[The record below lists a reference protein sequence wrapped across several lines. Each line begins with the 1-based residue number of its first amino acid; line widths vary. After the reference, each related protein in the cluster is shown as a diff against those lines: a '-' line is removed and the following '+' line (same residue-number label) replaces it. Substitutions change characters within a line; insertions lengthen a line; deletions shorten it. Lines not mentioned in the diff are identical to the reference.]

1 MKKIFNYFTKFEIFL
16 WAVSVCMITV
26 SFVLFDKEN
35 YLNFIASLIGITSLI
50 FIAKGNPIG
59 QLSMVFF
66 GLTYGIISYS
76 FAYYGEMIT
85 YLGLTMPMA
94 IVALIT
100 WLKNPYKGNK
110 AQVKISSIS
119 KKEFLFLCVLTIA
132 VTFAFYFILSS
143 LGTAN
148 IVPSTISV
156 ATSFFAVYLTFRRSP
171 FFALAYAT
179 NDVVLMVLW
188 ALASTVNI
196 QYLSVVIC
204 FGAFLFN
211 DLYTFINWQRLKK
224 RQAE

>member
-1 MKKIFNYFTKFEIFL
+1 
-16 WAVSVCMITV
+16 MITV

-35 YLNFIASLIGITSLI
+35 YLNFIASLIGITSLV

-59 QLSMVFF
+59 QLLMVFF

-100 WLKNPYKGNK
+100 WLKNPYKGNR

-119 KKEFLFLCVLTIA
+119 KKEVLFLCALTII
-132 VTFAFYFILSS
+132 VTVAFYFILSYF
-143 LGTAN
+143 GTAN

-171 FFALAYAT
+171 FFALAYAV
-179 NDVVLMVLW
+179 NDVVLIVLW
-188 ALASTVNI
+188 SLASTVNI

-204 FGAFLFN
+204 FSAFLFN
-211 DLYTFINWQRLKK
+211 DLYTFTNWQRIKK